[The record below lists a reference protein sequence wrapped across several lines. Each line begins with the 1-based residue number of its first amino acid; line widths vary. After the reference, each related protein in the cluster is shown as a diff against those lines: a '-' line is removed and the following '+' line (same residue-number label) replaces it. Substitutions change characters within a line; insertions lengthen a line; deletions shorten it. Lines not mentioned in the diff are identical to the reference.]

1 MSLSP
6 EEDFFENLFQTPTTS
21 SSITC
26 SSSSGQH
33 NSISNL
39 SGEQP
44 SSTFITTTIK
54 HEPSSD
60 FAELSNAPVN
70 PVSGS
75 AARQS
80 SSKPAGRSKHHNL
93 KAYNDMI
100 CSVTKIFCFLSQNL
114 PFSNQLIERSKIR
127 QRLKHV
133 QQLLDTI
140 TRDTDSIPD
149 TEMTI
154 LTDNFI
160 QVSDQV
166 PPYMLQTL
174 LSSSLRSN
182 NLLSPSARKRRAR
195 TLD

>member
-1 MSLSP
+1 
-6 EEDFFENLFQTPTTS
+6 
-21 SSITC
+21 
-26 SSSSGQH
+26 
-33 NSISNL
+33 
-39 SGEQP
+39 
-44 SSTFITTTIK
+44 
-54 HEPSSD
+54 
-60 FAELSNAPVN
+60 
-70 PVSGS
+70 
-75 AARQS
+75 
-80 SSKPAGRSKHHNL
+80 
-93 KAYNDMI
+93 MI
-100 CSVTKIFCFLSQNL
+100 YSVTKTFCFLSQNL
-114 PFSNQLIERSKIR
+114 PFSNQLIERSKIK